1 VDGESRTFIIQVPG
15 GYDPNT
21 SYPLVLGW
29 HGTGHQGADAQAQM
43 QLFEAAGGTAL
54 VVYPNGGA
62 QAPVWSFPGGANV
75 VDEQRDLDFFDA
87 LVEFVGDQYCVDG
100 DRIFSTGFSQGAFFS
115 NALGCERP
123 WVVDG
128 IAPVGGGG
136 PWICGATQMAAM
148 IIIGSGDDVSGVN
161 NPYGYGNSAQMS
173 RDFWLDGNG
182 CTQTTAPFDPSP
194 CVAYDCPD
202 RPVVYCEF
210 NGGHT
215 WWGNATAGMLSF
227 FDGL

>member
-1 VDGESRTFIIQVPG
+1 
-15 GYDPNT
+15 
-21 SYPLVLGW
+21 
-29 HGTGHQGADAQAQM
+29 M
-43 QLFEAAGGTAL
+43 QLHQTAQGQAFVIYPDGGTS
-54 VVYPNGGA
+54 
-62 QAPVWSFPGGANV
+62 APVWQFPGGANV
-75 VDEQRDLDFFDA
+75 TDPQRDLNFFDA
-87 LVEFVGDQYCVDG
+87 MVELVGDQYCIDG
-100 DRIFSTGFSQGAFFS
+100 NHIFSTGFSQGAFFS

-123 WVVDG
+123 WMVAG

-136 PWICGATQMAAM
+136 PWQCSPAAMAAM
-148 IIIGSGDDVSGVN
+148 VIIGTADDVSGAN
-161 NPYGYGNSAQMS
+161 NPYGYENSAQKS

-182 CTQTTAPFDPSP
+182 CAQTTTPFDPSP

-215 WWGNATAGMLSF
+215 WWANASVAMMLF